1 MSVLKKWIVFSIVSV
16 AFFVACNEEETEPS
30 VVTIIRNLYLTS
42 VDTIASVDNALF
54 YVNSDTFFIYNG
66 IEYTGFIQN
75 RDSMLYGSSLKA
87 VIPTITTAAVVST
100 IILDDSITY
109 SGSDTLNFEEP
120 VRVLVYAQNADTT
133 QRYLIKSNVH
143 RLDHELYLW
152 DERTYPTTSSTIKA
166 EKALFFSD
174 RIYLFRNINDE
185 VKLSVN
191 SDFSIGEWEAYS
203 PTGLSVTAIEN
214 MICSDKFYTA
224 DNSNFYT
231 SNDGIT
237 WTSVAV
243 SGLNLKQLL
252 FKNGDAIFALAQDS
266 VVKSSDEGQ
275 TWTLAYRYADNFPVQ
290 DFSIVTEKS
299 PSGRMRYVLVGGTS
313 KNGNGA
319 GVWSTEN
326 GVYWVDFSKDGNCLP
341 QRNNA
346 ATIAYDHNLLMFG
359 GEENSII
366 SDSILLSPDF
376 GFTWTAADEKIV
388 SWKYLPTIKSS
399 IFATQKVK
407 NSSKNSYRL
416 FIVGG
421 KDENGNYV
429 QKIWTGR
436 KNETYFEEYY

>member
-1 MSVLKKWIVFSIVSV
+1 MNVLKKWIVFSIISV
-16 AFFVACNEEETEPS
+16 AFFAACNEEETEPS

-42 VDTIASVDNALF
+42 VDTIESVDNALF
-54 YVNSDTFFIYNG
+54 YVNPDTFFVYNG
-66 IEYTGFIQN
+66 VEYTGFIQN

-100 IILDDSITY
+100 IVLNDSVVY
-109 SGSDTLNFEEP
+109 SGTDTLNFEDP
-120 VRVLVYAQNADTT
+120 VQVLVYAQNADTT

-152 DERTYPTTSSTIKA
+152 DERVYPTTSSTIKA
-166 EKALFFSD
+166 ENALLFSNQ
-174 RIYLFRNINDE
+174 IFLFRNIDD
-185 VKLSVN
+185 VATLSVS
-191 SDFSIGEWEAYS
+191 SDFSNTWQSYT
-203 PTGLSVTAIEN
+203 PTGLSVAAVEN
-214 MICSDKFYTA
+214 MICSDKFYAA

-231 SNDGIT
+231 SNDGIA
-237 WTSVAV
+237 WTSIAV
-243 SGLNLKQLL
+243 NGLSLKKLL
-252 FKNGDAIFALAQDS
+252 FKDGNAVFALAQDS

-290 DFSIVTEKS
+290 DFSIVSEKS
-299 PSGRMRYVLVGGTS
+299 PSGRMRYVLVGGIS
-313 KNGNGA
+313 ESGNAA
-319 GVWSTEN
+319 GIWSTEN
-326 GVYWVDFSKDGNCLP
+326 GMYWVDFSKDGSSLP
-341 QRNNA
+341 QRLNA

>member
-16 AFFVACNEEETEPS
+16 AFFVACNEDETEPS
-30 VVTIIRNLYLTS
+30 VVTTIRNLYLTS

-54 YVNSDTFFIYNG
+54 YVNSDTFFVYNG

-143 RLDHELYLW
+143 QLDHELYLW

-166 EKALFFSD
+166 EKALLFSNQ
-174 RIYLFRNINDE
+174 IFLFRNIND
-185 VKLSVN
+185 VATLSVS
-191 SDFSIGEWEAYS
+191 SDFSNTWQLYTPIGL
-203 PTGLSVTAIEN
+203 PVTAIEN
-214 MICSDKFYTA
+214 MICSDKFYAA

-237 WTSVAV
+237 WTSIAV
-243 SGLNLKQLL
+243 NGLSLKKLL
-252 FKNGDAIFALAQDS
+252 FKDGNAVFALAQDS

-275 TWTLAYRYADNFPVQ
+275 AWTLAYRYADNFPMQ
-290 DFSIVTEKS
+290 DFSIVSETS
-299 PSGRMRYVLVGGTS
+299 PSGRMRYVLVGGIS
-313 KNGNGA
+313 ESGNAA
-319 GVWSTEN
+319 GIWSTEN
-326 GVYWVDFSKDGNCLP
+326 GMYWVDFSKDGSSLP
-341 QRNNA
+341 QRLNA

-359 GEENSII
+359 GEENGVV
-366 SDSILLSPDF
+366 SDSVLLSPDF
-376 GFTWTAADEKIV
+376 GFTWAAAEEKIV
-388 SWKYLPTIKSS
+388 SLKYIPTIKSS
-399 IFATQKVK
+399 IFATQKLE
-407 NSSKNSYRL
+407 NSPKNSYRI

-436 KNETYFEEYY
+436 KNETYFEEYH

>member
-16 AFFVACNEEETEPS
+16 AFFVACNEDETEPS
-30 VVTIIRNLYLTS
+30 VVTTIRNLYLTS

-143 RLDHELYLW
+143 QLDHELYLW

-166 EKALFFSD
+166 EKALLFSNQ
-174 RIYLFRNINDE
+174 IFLFRNIND
-185 VKLSVN
+185 VATLSVS
-191 SDFSIGEWEAYS
+191 SDFSNTWQLYTPIGL
-203 PTGLSVTAIEN
+203 PVTAIEN
-214 MICSDKFYTA
+214 MICSDKFYAA

-237 WTSVAV
+237 WTSIAV
-243 SGLNLKQLL
+243 NGIDLKQLL
-252 FKNGDAIFALAQDS
+252 FKNGNAVFALAQDS

-275 TWTLAYRYADNFPVQ
+275 AWTLAYRYADNFPMQ
-290 DFSIVTEKS
+290 DFSIVSETS
-299 PSGRMRYVLVGGTS
+299 PSGRMRYVLVGGIS
-313 KNGNGA
+313 ESGNAA
-319 GVWSTEN
+319 GTWSTEN
-326 GVYWVDFSKDGNCLP
+326 GMYWVDFSKDGSSLP
-341 QRNNA
+341 QRLNA

-359 GEENSII
+359 GEENGVV
-366 SDSILLSPDF
+366 SDSVLLSPDF
-376 GFTWTAADEKIV
+376 GFTWAAAEEKIV
-388 SWKYLPTIKSS
+388 SLKYIPTIKSS
-399 IFATQKVK
+399 IFATQKLE
-407 NSSKNSYRL
+407 NSPKNSYRI

-436 KNETYFEEYY
+436 KNETYFEEYH